1 MGFRRRSATETTAT
15 ATPATVAKKSPTRT
29 NSKYQ
34 KVGAILEKK
43 DGGVYLKFD
52 TEFQLDGL
60 TFNGLPVK
68 AIEIEDPTAKYDRMV
83 AAGKMS
89 EADADEKAAKVPSFV
104 LFEVQIRTE

>member
-1 MGFRRRSATETTAT
+1 MGFRRRSTTETTAT
-15 ATPATVAKKSPTRT
+15 APATVAKKSPTRT

-52 TEFQLDGL
+52 TEFQLEGL

-68 AIEIEDPTAKYDRMV
+68 AIEIEDPTAKFDRMV
-83 AAGKMS
+83 ASGKMT

-104 LFEVQIRTE
+104 LFEVQLRTE

>member
-1 MGFRRRSATETTAT
+1 MSFKRRGVSEA
-15 ATPATVAKKSPTRT
+15 PVATVAKKSPTRT

-52 TEFQLDGL
+52 TEFQIDGL

-68 AIEIEDPTAKYDRMV
+68 AIEIEDPTAKFDRMV
-83 AAGKMS
+83 AAGKLTEA
-89 EADADEKAAKVPSFV
+89 EADERASKVPSFV
-104 LFEVQIRTE
+104 LFEVQLRTE